1 MRHVILLCFSLC
13 SLMTACI
20 TTPTQ
25 PVPVAS
31 EPLRGDEKRIQGAWV
46 VIHNEMSHISTPELE
61 GGIHIFFG
69 RQFRLDTDTGSEAF
83 RIDEESDPKRVDFDD
98 GHSSL
103 IQGIYKLEE
112 GRLTVGTGAPGRSR
126 PTTFK
131 KRFGDRSVLTIL
143 RRAPSK

>member
-1 MRHVILLCFSLC
+1 MRRVILLCFSLC

-31 EPLRGDEKRIQGAWV
+31 GPLRGDEERIQGAWV
-46 VIHNEMSHISTPELE
+46 VIHSEMSHISTPELE
-61 GGIHIFFG
+61 GRIHIYSG

-83 RIDEESDPKRVDFDD
+83 RIDEQSNPKRIDFDD
-98 GHSSL
+98 GHSPL

-112 GRLTVGTGAPGRSR
+112 DRLTVCTGAPGRRR
-126 PTTFK
+126 PAVFE
-131 KRFGDRSVLTIL
+131 
-143 RRAPSK
+143 